1 MNAQQLNTMNG
12 VSEGLLRQS
21 LNLSLKKVLG
31 VIISGAPGSGK
42 GTQCE
47 KIKEKYG
54 LIHISVGDLLRA
66 EVNGGSEIGKRAKSY
81 MDAGQLV
88 PDEVVVD
95 MVAERLSQKD
105 VQEHGFLLD
114 GFPRTAVQAEALKT
128 KGIIP
133 DVFLLVQVPDE
144 ALVERIV
151 GRRMD
156 PETGNIYHM
165 TFKPPPKE
173 IVDRLIQRSDDTEEK
188 LRTRLVQY
196 NNNVNAVVGHYDS
209 CLVRVKGDKP
219 MEEVFVQIEQAI
231 DKVL

>member
-156 PETGNIYHM
+156 PVDMTTSPVPFLGDGTHLQLQNIM
-165 TFKPPPKE
+165 GTSPE
-173 IVDRLIQRSDDTEEK
+173 
-188 LRTRLVQY
+188 
-196 NNNVNAVVGHYDS
+196 AVHGMMGQQQQSSFFADPSQSNGGFTPHY
-209 CLVRVKGDKP
+209 
-219 MEEVFVQIEQAI
+219 
-231 DKVL
+231 